1 MRDGGLATDT
11 EDVTRAGRGGP
22 ASPGTG
28 RRSLYRRP
36 DQTCS
41 AHGKLHLLDLLS
53 RLKDQW
59 MLQTNFSRS
68 LKLPSQA
75 SVLPPGRR
83 QTGDRRRKVVMLDEF
98 DLEHGAGTCTRA
110 ANEPS
115 QSLKFYNHV
124 DVLWPFLLVESSHYH

>member
-11 EDVTRAGRGGP
+11 EDVTRAGRGRGDQPRP
-22 ASPGTG
+22 ARVRGH
-28 RRSLYRRP
+28 YIV
-36 DQTCS
+36 DQTR
-41 AHGKLHLLDLLS
+41 LVQQIDLLTLLLE
-53 RLKDQW
+53 RW
-59 MLQTNFSRS
+59 MLQTNFSRFP
-68 LKLPSQA
+68 KLPSQA

-115 QSLKFYNHV
+115 
-124 DVLWPFLLVESSHYH
+124 